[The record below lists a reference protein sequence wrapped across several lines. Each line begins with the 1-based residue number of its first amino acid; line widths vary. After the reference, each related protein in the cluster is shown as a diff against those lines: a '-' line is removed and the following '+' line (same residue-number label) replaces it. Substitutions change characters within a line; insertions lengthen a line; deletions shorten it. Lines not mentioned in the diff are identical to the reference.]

1 MSTELKQL
9 EKPFIL
15 ANLDIETYHKSEGIS
30 SSGISLLMDC
40 PRRYWHEYLNPEGKR
55 ESSRTND
62 KLKLGS
68 AVHMLALE
76 PEKFHE
82 AFFVMWD
89 DVDLRTKVGKEAMLA
104 AENNAKGREI
114 IRANE
119 FREINEIS
127 KSILSHSLWN
137 SFTDRKVEHSIFW
150 QAGLF
155 NAPLRARP
163 DVYNDQLIIDI
174 KTTESIKGFSNSI
187 HSFGYHRQAA
197 MQIDALKAVD
207 GKERVFG
214 FFVVEKK
221 APYLTA
227 CFTLDGIS
235 IEQGRREYL
244 DAAALYS
251 ECLMSDVWPG
261 YEEKFQEISL
271 PKWAIKG
278 EEMI

>member
-1 MSTELKQL
+1 MSTALKQL
-9 EKPFIL
+9 DSPFIL
-15 ANLDIETYHKSEGIS
+15 SNLDIDIYHKSEGIS
-30 SSGISLLMDC
+30 ASGISLLMDC
-40 PRRYWHEYLNPEGKR
+40 PKRYWHEYVNPEAKR
-55 ESSRTND
+55 DSSKSND
-62 KLKLGS
+62 KFKLGS

-82 AFFVMWD
+82 AFFVMD
-89 DVDLRTKVGKEAMLA
+89 ADVDLRTKAGKDAWFA
-104 AENNAKGREI
+104 AEHNAKGREI
-114 IRANE
+114 IRAND
-119 FREINEIS
+119 FKEINMIA
-127 KSILSHSLWN
+127 KSILSHGLWS
-137 SFTDRKVEHSIFW
+137 SFSNRKVEHSIFW
-150 QAGLF
+150 EAGLF
-155 NAPLRARP
+155 NAKLRARP

-187 HSFGYHRQAA
+187 HSYGYHRQAA

-207 GKERVFG
+207 GKERTFG

-227 CFTLDGIS
+227 CFTLDAIS

-251 ECLMSDVWPG
+251 ECLMSDNWPG

-278 EEMI
+278 EEI